1 MIKAILFDLDDTL
14 YPEKQFVMSGFGVV
28 SQYLSKKHN
37 FEFAKIFNVLKEDF
51 EKGLRRRNF
60 DVLLQK
66 LGLNNENVEHLVRMY
81 RMHFPKISLYPDAKS
96 ALETLKGKFK
106 LGLITDGH
114 ILTQKNKILSL
125 GIENYFDVIMINDVS
140 EKTSK
145 LDVQPFLKVL
155 FQLRIEPKNAL
166 YVGDNPLKDF
176 ISAKKIGIHTI
187 RIKRET
193 GEHSKIIVN
202 KSLDADWTISDLM
215 QLPQVIEECK
225 NIPKSDGYERI

>member
-14 YPEKQFVMSGFGVV
+14 YPEKQFVMSGFQVV
-28 SQYLSKKHN
+28 SQYLSQKYN
-37 FEFAKIFNVLKEDF
+37 FESDDIFNILKDDF

-96 ALETLKGKFK
+96 VLELVKGKFK
-106 LGLITDGH
+106 LGLITDGYF
-114 ILTQKNKILSL
+114 ITQKNKILSL
-125 GIENYFDVIMINDVS
+125 RIEKYFDTIIINDVF
-140 EKTSK
+140 EKISK
-145 LDVQPFLKVL
+145 LDIQPFLKTL
-155 FQLRIEPKNAL
+155 SQLRIEPKNAL

-176 ISAKKIGIHTI
+176 VSPKKIGIHTV

-193 GEHSKIIVN
+193 GEYGRIEN
-202 KSLDADWTISDLM
+202 GSLDADHTISDLR
-215 QLPQVIEECK
+215 QLLQVIGEYKISPNGEK
-225 NIPKSDGYERI
+225 YEKRI